1 MNMIFREFLILYQFF
16 FSPQVKRSVII
27 SNEDGIS
34 ELSHEL
40 LNDLRLRATQP
51 LGPLP
56 HGIFAAGGGLCAH
69 TRKKRLR
76 ATRIFAA
83 GGGLCAHTSKKR
95 PRALG
100 YLHRSGKPQNIMEL

>member
-40 LNDLRLRATQP
+40 LNDLRL
-51 LGPLP
+51 
-56 HGIFAAGGGLCAH
+56 
-69 TRKKRLR
+69 K

-83 GGGLCAHTSKKR
+83 GGGLCAHTRKKR